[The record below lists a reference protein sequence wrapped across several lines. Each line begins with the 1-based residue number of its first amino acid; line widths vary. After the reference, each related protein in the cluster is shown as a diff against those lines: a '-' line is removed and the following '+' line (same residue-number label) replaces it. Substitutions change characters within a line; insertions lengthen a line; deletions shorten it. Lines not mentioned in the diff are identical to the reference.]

1 MRKSRNADQLSEVGI
16 HLGYFLRNGPPA
28 MDFQSE
34 MILPTSLFEAFK
46 HPLVG
51 PLISPI
57 ARFFVR
63 FPAIILCG
71 FTRGVAT
78 VCVTENSDSNIL
90 MMQSAD
96 HGMRH
101 DVSDPLN
108 RAGGWRI
115 LVQ

>member
-1 MRKSRNADQLSEVGI
+1 
-16 HLGYFLRNGPPA
+16 
-28 MDFQSE
+28 
-34 MILPTSLFEAFK
+34 
-46 HPLVG
+46 VG
-51 PLISPI
+51 PRMKLPRYVHGFVDRHGKP
-57 ARFFVR
+57 RFYFR
-63 FPAIILCG
+63 HPG
-71 FTRGVAT
+71 FESVPLPGV
-78 VCVTENSDSNIL
+78 CTENSDSDVL